1 MALPVGIQIYSV
13 GDHASRDLV
22 GTLKALKEM
31 GYDCVEL
38 AGLYGLTAKDMRKAL
53 REAKIKAVAA
63 HFQLHDV
70 GDDFLSFV
78 AMYKSIGVKYL
89 VFATVPDEL
98 RPVDGSDNKEILEK
112 WAYMG
117 RICSEQGIQLAF
129 HNHEW
134 DFEKKVDGL
143 YMLDY
148 LREHLPHEYFQP
160 ELDVGW
166 VLAAGIDPV
175 EYMSHFYGYLPLVH
189 AKDFQGTL
197 DESTVEEGKQINRH
211 NFKGFRFCPLGNGN
225 LDLPAVL
232 KASEANYSMY
242 IIVEQDSSEG
252 QDSLECARIS
262 RENLKA
268 LGW

>member
-143 YMLDY
+143 YMLD
-148 LREHLPHEYFQP
+148 
-160 ELDVGW
+160 
-166 VLAAGIDPV
+166 
-175 EYMSHFYGYLPLVH
+175 
-189 AKDFQGTL
+189 
-197 DESTVEEGKQINRH
+197 
-211 NFKGFRFCPLGNGN
+211 
-225 LDLPAVL
+225 
-232 KASEANYSMY
+232 
-242 IIVEQDSSEG
+242 
-252 QDSLECARIS
+252 
-262 RENLKA
+262 
-268 LGW
+268 